1 MASSGSERSRN
12 ITAGP
17 ERRKQR
23 LEDIESIRQ
32 LKALYATHFD
42 EALNGGGDFPPK
54 LLLDQFA
61 PDAVWESSCFG
72 HFTGHEG
79 IRGFLEDYRSR
90 VSFCLH
96 YILGHAID
104 VTEDRSAATGRWITW
119 EPMTLDGIAV
129 LLAGHYND
137 EFQRSGG
144 QWLFKSVRLDVA
156 FLVPYDRGWA
166 DHRIMPE
173 WKW

>member
-12 ITAGP
+12 TTADPG
-17 ERRKQR
+17 RRIQR
-23 LEDIESIRQ
+23 LEDIESIRR

-42 EALNGGGDFPPK
+42 EALNGGSDFPPK

-61 PDAVWESSCFG
+61 RDAVWESSCFG

-119 EPMTLDGIAV
+119 EPMTLDGTAV

-137 EFQRSGG
+137 EFQRSGE

-156 FLVPYDRGWA
+156 FLVPYDQGWA
-166 DHRIMPE
+166 EHRIMPN

>member
-1 MASSGSERSRN
+1 MTSA
-12 ITAGP
+12 A
-17 ERRKQR
+17 ERRIQR
-23 LEDIESIRQ
+23 LEDIENIRR
-32 LKALYATHFD
+32 LKALYATYFD
-42 EALNGGGDFPPK
+42 EALNGGAEFPPRI
-54 LLLDQFA
+54 LLDQFTL
-61 PDAVWESSCFG
+61 DAVWESSSFG
-72 HFTGHEG
+72 RFTGRDG

-104 VTEDRSAATGRWITW
+104 IDEDRNAAKGRWITW

-129 LLAGHYND
+129 LLAGHYTD
-137 EFQRSGG
+137 EFQRSGE

-166 DHRIMPE
+166 EQRIMPE